1 MLEIIDLMACLRSSV
16 GISVSP
22 NYWYHSKYGIPGYAC
37 NNCIRVYQLHL
48 QQMVSELIVFVQD
61 SSALDEEEDV
71 KSMEFGG
78 GIKMKK
84 TTRKVRFVLK

>member
-1 MLEIIDLMACLRSSV
+1 MVSQVMHATIGIGAYQFRS
-16 GISVSP
+16 
-22 NYWYHSKYGIPGYAC
+22 
-37 NNCIRVYQLHL
+37 

-61 SSALDEEEDV
+61 SSALDEEDV

-84 TTRKVRFVLK
+84 TIRKFRFVLR

>member
-1 MLEIIDLMACLRSSV
+1 M

-22 NYWYHSKYGIPGYAC
+22 NC
-37 NNCIRVYQLHL
+37 CIIVSIISRVMHTTVEIKVYQFRS
-48 QQMVSELIVFVQD
+48 QQMVSELMVFVQD
-61 SSALDEEEDV
+61 SSALDEEENV

-84 TTRKVRFVLK
+84 TKKFRFVLR